1 MAETMWWHFEVR
13 GWVCDRHSEQSLV
26 VIGMVQTTGHSL
38 FFLPGF
44 RRLSVVGHSVD
55 TAGPRAWPKGP
66 CPMSPAAEWA

>member
-38 FFLPGF
+38 FF
-44 RRLSVVGHSVD
+44 GHS
-55 TAGPRAWPKGP
+55 
-66 CPMSPAAEWA
+66 